1 MSSNEQTSKEK
12 YESLLNEIRTKK
24 TLPILEKIYE
34 DLKNN
39 KDNLFNNEIVPFQ
52 FSNDF
57 IWLLKFNIIN
67 IQKQM
72 DIFKLYIESFFNNK
86 NKIENLNQIFFL
98 FDIFNYDSNFFEK
111 ATTTDNFKVFLIRF
125 FNQYY
130 PKDTSI
136 KHKVGDIMDVGVTEE
151 RNKLFLPGW
160 IQLKL
165 VKIDEEKKL
174 YYFEDYKDKSKY
186 ITFPM
191 DFVLVQERNTF
202 VTEEEMNWRENLKP
216 GDKLDFLN
224 GYNNWVE
231 ATVKEMLS
239 EKLINIETFGQNDNQ
254 KNIYNVYSPYI
265 QPHLKYSFKYEPDEM
280 NCLAL
285 LEINNNFQRY
295 NYIAPSNEKNHLV
308 PYYEIKFYSLE
319 YYELI
324 NFFLDKVMETKILMN
339 ENSSLEQIYVVIN
352 VLAKTSYLINQ
363 KFIGEYFENCLENI
377 KKILINFSL
386 DKKVNKQKYI
396 FDIIITYL
404 QSFISFIHYPFQLM
418 KIFPEFIIEFGIN
431 CFKNSENLEKR
442 LIGLNNLFYILEAIQ
457 KYYSILPDDTSNKI
471 TKIINDKLLNTDT
484 NYDLLDLIYNDINI
498 HEQLLNRGIA
508 LIKKIGLLKL
518 LKDKDIERLYNFTYT
533 VPLDTDMYL
542 SIFVIL
548 NDIAK
553 EMDLS
558 QQKVIF
564 DKIIALSYDKI
575 RDSDIILMSHILQS
589 IKDDEDFKKMAEQ
602 YLDYYYNYIYNII
615 NNKKEVEKD
624 VSRFAKILTYAKTED
639 NIKYLYCHYFEKVLN
654 DLNNQDNLEK
664 YKYFFEFLR
673 HIFGCIEEKNEN
685 MPICLPFIKNE
696 FKKIFLEKYK
706 KMEIIIDK
714 VLELNNKDK
723 TNEKNNENYILKI
736 IDDIEKLIY
745 FIEERN
751 FIDLESFKKLCEF
764 FIFSDVLRE
773 NSGSFLFKFSNLNKN
788 VFDKNAFCEYF
799 FNRFDKY
806 LDSIDNDNPLKD
818 EIIDSGIVISVFEIF
833 NDINKPNKETLATD
847 ANINEYL
854 YSMKKYT
861 TKQNP
866 LEMKYFDIIW
876 KMLLKFKEC
885 HELKDFL
892 ELFSLKNFSPSERHE
907 IWEQLIQKI
916 FKDIDTN
923 IPLSLKMLELIIK
936 ISEKW
941 GSGGAKAHYIELKK
955 KFPVKINIHND
966 ISNLLPEFNFT
977 EQDEKFYSTD
987 TMNDIK
993 KRIKNKYNIDP
1004 IFLDI
1009 DTRKSKIDYNL
1020 NDSTLTLS
1028 ELYPELEKNKNEE
1041 INLFFRK
1048 GDITYKLPYYPLK
1061 SGNDVTPKFEQILR
1075 EIFYK
1080 FAKDSKLNL
1089 ENYKNY
1095 FRASVRVEA
1104 LAEMEKTA
1112 EESFHKFDSNKK
1124 GFWTFENFSL
1134 FFIYSL
1140 DSKKSSIYKNLANL
1154 GYTQTLD
1161 YYLSQ
1166 LNNSSPLYYEEN
1178 NVKEFMPRYFIGN
1191 NKEYIEKLFSY
1202 AKSEDKKILEKAQYL
1217 LQQLCTSEEIKRNIF
1232 EKGDKIEEI
1241 ISNNNLEL
1249 RGYAFDI
1256 LLSEFENEEK
1266 DESKQILENNFIN
1279 NNLNKLIIEL
1289 EKFTKGNDID
1299 KKEEIEEENKIIT
1312 YFNFYLSNLKIIL
1325 SSFKNIV
1332 ENKDI
1337 IDEIDKYESLRENN
1351 ENNILKVTKVELN
1364 DNKKNI
1370 IQKLLLNNLVNII
1383 GNGIIVLNDKIEDI
1397 YTKAVDISLKLLIYI
1412 VLFAQFLPEKEK
1424 IEIYKNCINYE
1435 TTLSLTSCYKIK
1447 SQFNTA
1453 NKLLLNFMN
1462 NEEDKKYILTKYEQL
1477 SKEIMNFNTLNIY
1490 DYKVSELFDIYILLF
1505 DISIKSSQNDKIFSL
1520 YEELL
1525 KLILDKNITLNEYV
1539 IKGYLRTIRTILQI
1553 LKDEKYNKLYEY
1565 NFESLIQIII
1575 NEFLIAFDKDENN
1588 KINEIENLKYYSKY
1602 SDYEYID
1609 KLFKI
1614 LTIIISL
1621 NPEKYLK
1628 LFFLNENI
1636 KNLREMHLT
1645 KIDESLPEYNPY
1657 VISRGYNSY
1666 TGLKNLSSICYMNS
1680 VLQQFFKMP
1689 LFRNAILSL
1698 PLPDEYKE
1706 EKEDIDNLLYQL
1718 IRMFYYLN
1726 YSEQKDY
1733 NPKNFVFS
1741 FKDYEGNPTRIDIQ
1755 CDAQEF
1761 LSRFIEKVEEGLKNN
1776 NQRYL
1781 CSNILGGSTLQQV
1794 KCTNPECGNISE
1806 RRENINY
1813 LSLDIKNTTNVDK
1826 CLENFIKEET
1836 IEDYHCEKCDK
1847 KITNIKNVLIDKIPN
1862 FLIIHLQRITFSYE
1876 TFNMEKINNY
1886 IKFDKTLNIKK
1897 FTVNKD
1903 NDEIP
1908 SEYFDY
1914 DLLGIIIH
1922 SGTAQYG
1929 HYYSCIKEEGE
1940 NYSENWYKFNDSNVK
1955 YEDYEVIT
1963 HDAFGS
1969 SGPYQYGSSAYMLVY
1984 EKRTKKPVI
1993 INSKE
1998 LEEKYKKILEEKKD
2012 EKLDKIEFDNGTV
2025 YDIYEN
2031 EKDAIEKNTNM
2042 KEVDKDENKI
2052 DNLENK
2058 VDKLD
2063 KNIILK
2069 NGFIEAKLVSYDEA
2083 LDLLKKENKEEKEKK
2098 PFLKSILLENIKMCN
2113 DKKFYSDSFSV
2124 FIKEEIKLIK
2134 EEIINDKTGQ
2144 KINQYIP
2151 LLKQISDYIIHI
2163 LSFYNYLQEQDSD
2176 SILKNIIDILE
2187 YSIPKELLSYLIK
2200 DIIMNNLDNF
2210 YSNYICSKEMRKSK
2224 IICLYIGKII
2234 SVCYNN
2240 DIENDSV
2247 IKIIQFYLNKIPV
2260 EITKEWLC
2268 MEGFNYFVLTLVQ
2281 NSDKIKKYFI
2291 QNEVISKLIDLIMG
2305 KDSPL
2310 YQGDERTE
2318 NKNNKPKYGN
2328 IVKSIALL
2336 YQYYLENYQKEELN
2350 LSKNDIIMINT
2361 NKFYEKVIMED
2372 YDSDASNMLIDYKMD
2387 LDVILNKEENKEEEF
2402 KNDIIDIIIKLKIPS
2417 IKTKDDIIS
2426 TINLISLLIKKLSDI
2441 YNIDNEEEKNKEKF
2455 LEKLNILLGIAIPNV
2470 TEGNAEIK
2478 YISGKYQNKFTIL
2491 NNIFS
2496 PKEEK
2501 KEVLNLLKP
2510 LFNLFYINK
2519 TVFDYLDNLPA
2530 PNSFK
2535 YSFVD
2540 YYIKLFLSIEKDI
2553 AENNNRDELNSL
2565 LIEICSKYKKDLE
2578 SIKNNFK
2585 IDLDNSLHFHE
2596 FFFNTINKIELP
2608 EKMRLIKGKLLYISG
2623 RKVQKTNLPC
2633 FTQQGYFTNTIS
2645 RNTDEKFEYKD
2656 GYEMHCVLCIVIYS
2670 EKIQNIIIDFKP
2682 YLYSNIEIEAKK
2694 DNHYFFFC
2702 IDIDD
2707 NIKNNDDEIDKII
2720 DFNNIK
2726 IKTEEKKIE
2735 VLPIENNTNQIVDDS
2750 CTINCPT
2757 CGTVNVLNDENPE
2770 FKCSFCEAPLF

>member
-1 MSSNEQTSKEK
+1 MSSNEQTPKEK

-24 TLPILEKIYE
+24 TLQVLEKIYE

-39 KDNLFNNEIVPFQ
+39 KDNLYNNEIVPFK
-52 FSNDF
+52 FSTDF
-57 IWLLKFNIIN
+57 IWLLKLNIIN
-67 IQKQM
+67 VQKQM

-86 NKIENLNQIFFL
+86 NKIENLNQIYFL
-98 FDIFNYDSNFFEK
+98 FDIFNYDSNFFEQ
-111 ATTTDNFKVFLIRF
+111 ATTIDNFKVFLIRF
-125 FNQYY
+125 FHLYY
-130 PKDTSI
+130 PRDTSI
-136 KHKVGDIMDVGVTEE
+136 KHKVGDIMDVYVSEE
-151 RNKLFLPGW
+151 RNKLFLPEW

-174 YYFEDYKDKSKY
+174 YFFEDYKDKSSS

-191 DFVLVQERNTF
+191 DNFLVQERNTF
-202 VTEEEMNWRENLKP
+202 VTEEEMNWRDNLKP

-231 ATVKEMLS
+231 ATVKEILS
-239 EKLINIETFGQNDNQ
+239 EKLINVETFGQNDTQ
-254 KNIYNVYSPYI
+254 KNIYNRYSPYI

-285 LEINNNFQRY
+285 LDINNNFQRY
-295 NYIAPSNEKNHLV
+295 NYIAPATEKNHLV

-324 NFFLDKVMETKILMN
+324 NFFLDKVIETKILMN
-339 ENSSLEQIYVVIN
+339 ENSSLEQIYIVIN

-363 KFIGEYFENCLENI
+363 KFIGVYFEKNCLENI

-396 FDIIITYL
+396 FETIITYL

-442 LIGLNNLFYILEAIQ
+442 LIGLNTLFQILEAIQ
-457 KYYSILPDDTSNKI
+457 KYYSILPDDISNKI
-471 TKIINDKLLNTDT
+471 VKTINDKLLNTDT
-484 NYDLLDLIYNDINI
+484 NNDLIGLIYKDINI
-498 HEQLLNRGIA
+498 HEQLLLRGIA

-518 LKDKDIERLYNFTYT
+518 LKDKDIERLYNFTFT
-533 VPLDTDMYL
+533 VPFDTDMQL
-542 SIFVIL
+542 SIFTIL

-564 DKIIALSYDKI
+564 DRIIALSYDKI
-575 RDSDIILMSHILQS
+575 RDNDIILMSHILQS
-589 IKDDEDFKKMAEQ
+589 IKNDEDFKKMAEQ
-602 YLDYYYNYIYNII
+602 YLDYYYNYINNLI
-615 NNKKEVEKD
+615 NNKKEVQKD
-624 VSRFAKILTYAKTED
+624 VSQFSKILTYAKSED

-654 DLNNQDNLEK
+654 DLNNQDSLDK

-673 HIFGCIEEKNEN
+673 YIFGCIEEKNEK
-685 MPICLPFIKNE
+685 MSICLPFIKEE

-706 KMEIIIDK
+706 NMEIIVDK
-714 VLELNNKDK
+714 LLELNNKDK
-723 TNEKNNENYILKI
+723 TDEKKNENNILGI
-736 IDDIEKLIY
+736 IDDIEKFIY
-745 FIEERN
+745 FIEESN
-751 FIDLESFKKLCEF
+751 FIDLESFKKLSEYF
-764 FIFSDVLRE
+764 LFNDVLRE
-773 NSGSFLFKFSNLNKN
+773 NRDGFLFKFSNLNKE

-806 LDSIDNDNPLKD
+806 LDSIDNDNPLKN
-818 EIIDSGIVISVFEIF
+818 ELIDSGIVTSVFQIF
-833 NDINKPNKETLATD
+833 DDINKPNKENIATD
-847 ANINEYL
+847 AEINKYFNL
-854 YSMKKYT
+854 MKKYT

-866 LEMKYFDIIW
+866 LKLKYFDIIW
-876 KMLLKFKEC
+876 KMFLKYKEC
-885 HELKDFL
+885 HELKEFL

-916 FKDIDTN
+916 FKDIDNN
-923 IPLSLKMLELIIK
+923 IPLSLKMLELIIT

-955 KFPVKINIHND
+955 KYPVKINIHND

-987 TMNDIK
+987 TINDIK
-993 KRIKNKYNIDP
+993 KRIKNKYGIDP
-1004 IFLDI
+1004 IFLGVDF
-1009 DTRKSKIDYNL
+1009 RKSKIDYNM
-1020 NDSTLTLS
+1020 NDAITLF

-1048 GDITYKLPYYPLK
+1048 GDLTSMLPSYPLK

-1112 EESFHKFDSNKK
+1112 EESFHKFDPNKK

-1134 FFIYSL
+1134 FFVYSL
-1140 DSKKSSIYKNLANL
+1140 DSKKASIYKNLANL
-1154 GYTQTLD
+1154 GYTHSLD
-1161 YYLSQ
+1161 YYLSP
-1166 LNNSSPLYYEEN
+1166 LNSSSPLYYEEN

-1191 NKEYIEKLFSY
+1191 NKDYIDKLFSY
-1202 AKSEDKKILEKAQYL
+1202 AKSEDKNILEKAQYL

-1241 ISNNNLEL
+1241 ISNDNIEL

-1289 EKFTKGNDID
+1289 ENFTYGIVNDQNQGFT
-1299 KKEEIEEENKIIT
+1299 EYKIII
-1312 YFNFYLSNLKIIL
+1312 YFNFYLSNLKIL
-1325 SSFKNIV
+1325 FSSFKNII

-1337 IDEIDKYESLRENN
+1337 IDEIDKFETLEEKN
-1351 ENNILKVTKVELN
+1351 EKNIFKVTKVELN
-1364 DNKKNI
+1364 ENKKNI
-1370 IQKLLLNNLVNII
+1370 IKTLPLNNLINII
-1383 GNGIIVLNDKIEDI
+1383 GHGITPLKEKSEDI
-1397 YTKAVDISLKLLIYI
+1397 YRKAVYINIKLLIYT
-1412 VLFAQFLPEKEK
+1412 VLFAQFLPEEEK
-1424 IEIYKNCINYE
+1424 TKIYKNCVGFE
-1435 TTLSLTSCYKIK
+1435 TTLSINSDYNIK
-1447 SQFNTA
+1447 SQFYTA

-1462 NEEDKKYILTKYEQL
+1462 NEEDKKYILIKYEQL
-1477 SKEIMNFNTLNIY
+1477 SKEIIYFKTLNVY
-1490 DYKVSELFDIYILLF
+1490 DWKISTFIDMFIDLF
-1505 DISIKSSQNDKIFSL
+1505 DISIKSLQNDKIFSF

-1525 KLILDKNITLNEYV
+1525 KLILDKNITLNEYL
-1539 IKGYLRTIRTILQI
+1539 IKGYLQIIKTILKI
-1553 LKDEKYNKLYEY
+1553 LKDEKYNKLYEC
-1565 NFESLIQIII
+1565 NFESLIQTII
-1575 NEFLIAFDKDENN
+1575 NEFLITFDKDENN
-1588 KINEIENLKYYSKY
+1588 KINEIENIKNYSKY
-1602 SDYEYID
+1602 SNYDYID
-1609 KLFKI
+1609 NLFQI

-1636 KNLREMHLT
+1636 QNLREKHLT
-1645 KIDESLPEYNPY
+1645 KIDESLSEYNPY
-1657 VISRGYNSY
+1657 ENSRSYNSFL
-1666 TGLKNLSSICYMNS
+1666 GLKNLSSICYMNS
-1680 VLQQFFKMP
+1680 VLQQFFRMP

-1698 PLPDEYKE
+1698 SLPDEYKV
-1706 EKEDIDNLLYQL
+1706 EKEDQDNLLFQL

-1776 NQRYL
+1776 NQRFL

-1813 LSLDIKNTTNVDK
+1813 LSLDIKNASKVEK

-1876 TFNMEKINNY
+1876 TFNMVKINNY
-1886 IKFDKTLNIKK
+1886 IKFDKTLNTKNY
-1897 FTVNKD
+1897 TVNKD

-1908 SEYFDY
+1908 LEYFDY

-1929 HYYSCIKEEGE
+1929 HYYSCIKEETK
-1940 NYSENWYKFNDSNVK
+1940 NYLKNWLKFNDSNVTNEE
-1955 YEDYEVIT
+1955 YEKIIN
-1963 HDAFGS
+1963 DAYGS

-2012 EKLDKIEFDNGTV
+2012 EKLEKIEFDNGTE
-2025 YDIYEN
+2025 YYIYEN

-2042 KEVDKDENKI
+2042 KEVDEEEEENKI
-2052 DNLENK
+2052 H
-2058 VDKLD
+2058 KLD

-2069 NGFIEAKLVSYDEA
+2069 NGFIEAKLVSYNEA

-2113 DKKFYSDSFSV
+2113 DKKFYTDSFSV
-2124 FIKEEIKLIK
+2124 FIEEETRLIK

-2151 LLKQISDYIIHI
+2151 LLKEISDYIIHI
-2163 LSFYNYLQEQDSD
+2163 ISFYNYLQESD
-2176 SILKNIIDILE
+2176 LIIHNIIDILE

-2200 DIIMNNLDNF
+2200 DIIMNNLDNY
-2210 YSNYICSKEMRKSK
+2210 YSNYICSREMKKSK
-2224 IICLYIGKII
+2224 VICSYIGKII

-2240 DIENDSV
+2240 DIENDL
-2247 IKIIQFYLNKIPV
+2247 ILKIIQFYLDKIPV
-2260 EITKEWLC
+2260 EITKEWLY
-2268 MEGFNYFVLTLVQ
+2268 MEGFNYFILTLLQ

-2310 YQGDERTE
+2310 YQGDERVE
-2318 NKNNKPKYGN
+2318 NKNNKPKFGN
-2328 IVKSIALL
+2328 IVKSISLL
-2336 YQYYLENYQKEELN
+2336 YQYYLDNYQKEELN

-2387 LDVILNKEENKEEEF
+2387 LDLILNKEENKEEEF
-2402 KNDIIDIIIKLKIPS
+2402 NKEIVDIIVNLKIPS

-2426 TINLISLLIKKLSDI
+2426 TINLISLLIKKLAVI
-2441 YNIDNEEEKNKEKF
+2441 YNINEKEEKNKDKF
-2455 LEKLNILLGIAIPNV
+2455 LEKLNILLGIPIPNV

-2491 NNIFS
+2491 NNIYS
-2496 PKEEK
+2496 PKEDK
-2501 KEVLNLLKP
+2501 KEALNLLKP
-2510 LFNLFYINK
+2510 LYILFNINK
-2519 TVFDYLDNLPA
+2519 TVFNYLDNISA

-2540 YYIKLFLSIEKDI
+2540 YYIKLFFSIEKDI
-2553 AENNNRDELNSL
+2553 AENNLRNELNSL
-2565 LIEICSKYKKDLE
+2565 LKEISSKYNKDLD

-2596 FFFNTINKIELP
+2596 FFFNTIHNIELP
-2608 EKMRLIKGKLLYISG
+2608 EKMKLIKAKLLYISG

-2633 FTQQGYFTNTIS
+2633 FTQAGYFTNLIQ

-2656 GYEMHCVLCIVIYS
+2656 GYEIHCVLCIVIYS
-2670 EKIQNIIIDFKP
+2670 EKVQNIIIDFKP
-2682 YLYSNIEIEAKK
+2682 YLYSSIEIEAKK
-2694 DNHYFFFC
+2694 DNHYFFYC
-2702 IDIDD
+2702 IDIND
-2707 NIKNNDDEIDKII
+2707 NIKNNNDEIDKII

-2726 IKTEEKKIE
+2726 IKTEEKKVE
-2735 VLPIENNTNQIVDDS
+2735 ALPIGNNNNQIVDDS

-2757 CGTVNVLNDENPE
+2757 CGTVNVLNDGNPE